1 MTEHEVFICYDNEDK
16 KAADAACQ
24 CLEDNDIKCW
34 LKSRDAKIGHEIEDT
49 MESIKQSEAMVLI
62 FSEYCKISE
71 HVRTEVNFAF
81 NEGIQ
86 IIAFKAEDA
95 ELGGMAYFL
104 RNAHFI
110 DAFQGHDDR
119 FENLVRDTSKFLEKP
134 VSDIVISDKVK
145 NLGKESDE
153 YVRTRPKPKVD
164 KPGFFDRHKKAI
176 VAVLAIL
183 VIGVC
188 IFAFMNYDDGIGGT
202 SEAESSLPNITMKI
216 SDFHVDD
223 VRKEDVA
230 WNFSYIVSGTIS
242 PSPDDGN
249 YRITVDFYDKTGKLI
264 ETTETP
270 FNEAEKVSSGYLFG
284 SAVSDKNNIKSV
296 EVQLINENNIVV
308 AQCGDKL

>member
-49 MESIKQSEAMVLI
+49 MESIRQSEAMVLI

-95 ELGGMAYFL
+95 ELEGMAYFL
-104 RNAHFI
+104 RDAHFI

-153 YVRTRPKPKVD
+153 YVRTRPKPRVH

-176 VAVLAIL
+176 AAVIAIL

-202 SEAESSLPNITMKI
+202 SEAESSLPNITMNI

-242 PSPDDGN
+242 PVPDDGN

-296 EVQLINENNIVV
+296 EVQLINEKNIVV

>member
-110 DAFQGHDDR
+110 DAFQGNDDR

>member
-49 MESIKQSEAMVLI
+49 MESIRQSEAMVLI

-95 ELGGMAYFL
+95 ELEGMAYFL

-110 DAFQGHDDR
+110 DAFQGNDDR
-119 FENLVRDTSKFLEKP
+119 FENLVRDTSKFLDKP
-134 VSDIVISDKVK
+134 VSDISISDNVK

-176 VAVLAIL
+176 VVVLAIL

-202 SEAESSLPNITMKI
+202 SEAESSLPNITMNI

-242 PSPDDGN
+242 PAPDDGN
-249 YRITVDFYDKTGKLI
+249 YRIIVDFYDKTGKLI

-270 FNEAEKVSSGYLFG
+270 FNDAEKVSSGYLFG

>member
-49 MESIKQSEAMVLI
+49 MESIRQSEAMVLI

-95 ELGGMAYFL
+95 ELEGMAYFL

-110 DAFQGHDDR
+110 DAFQGNDDR
-119 FENLVRDTSKFLEKP
+119 FENLVRGHPSFSTSLFQIYLFQIMSKILEKSQMSMFAP
-134 VSDIVISDKVK
+134 V
-145 NLGKESDE
+145 L
-153 YVRTRPKPKVD
+153 KPKVD
-164 KPGFFDRHKKAI
+164 KPGFFDRHKRAI

-202 SEAESSLPNITMKI
+202 SEAESSLPNITMNI

-242 PSPDDGN
+242 PVPDDGN

>member
-49 MESIKQSEAMVLI
+49 MESIRQSEAMVLI

-95 ELGGMAYFL
+95 ELEGMAYFL

-110 DAFQGHDDR
+110 DAFQGNDDR
-119 FENLVRDTSKFLEKP
+119 FENLVRDTSKFLDKP
-134 VSDIVISDKVK
+134 VSDISISDNVK

-164 KPGFFDRHKKAI
+164 KPGFFD
-176 VAVLAIL
+176 
-183 VIGVC
+183 
-188 IFAFMNYDDGIGGT
+188 DGIGGT
-202 SEAESSLPNITMKI
+202 SEAESSLPNITMNI

-242 PSPDDGN
+242 PAPDDGN
-249 YRITVDFYDKTGKLI
+249 YRIIVDFYDKTGKLI

-270 FNEAEKVSSGYLFG
+270 FNDAEKVSSGYLFG

>member
-110 DAFQGHDDR
+110 DAFQGNDDR

-164 KPGFFDRHKKAI
+164 KPGFFDRHKKTI